1 MKGKVRIIIFICSL
15 ILLVGS
21 LGVIGHHYWVSHQE
35 QKDFESLEVN
45 GGHNVTALHKKN
57 GDIVGWLK
65 IGGTRIDYP
74 VMQTPDENEYYL
86 RRNFRKES
94 SIAGTPFMDAGS
106 VIGTSKNY
114 LIFGHNIKSGTMFHD
129 LLKYEDKAF
138 WKKHK
143 TFSFDMLDGHHKY
156 KVIAA
161 FYSQIYPVKSS
172 QFKYYKQMSITLTRV
187 VSTSRCKPGRLRPA
201 LLQNGGAASLHFLRA
216 RSGNDGRVSVSQ
228 SKSIMRCRNAGSCG
242 AGFWVRCASTVCRAD
257 RDRYQTSGM

>member
-172 QFKYYKQMSITLTRV
+172 QFKYYKQMSITSESEY
-187 VSTSRCKPGRLRPA
+187 VSYIRNVKALAEYDTGITPKWGRQLITLSTCA
-201 LLQNGGAASLHFLRA
+201 YQV
-216 RSGNDGRVSVSQ
+216 NDGRFAVVAV
-228 SKSIMRCRNAGSCG
+228 KIK
-242 AGFWVRCASTVCRAD
+242 
-257 RDRYQTSGM
+257 

>member
-143 TFSFDMLDGHHKY
+143 TFSFDMSD
-156 KVIAA
+156 
-161 FYSQIYPVKSS
+161 PVK
-172 QFKYYKQMSITLTRV
+172 R
-187 VSTSRCKPGRLRPA
+187 
-201 LLQNGGAASLHFLRA
+201 
-216 RSGNDGRVSVSQ
+216 RSGSRRDLHKVPELFCAEAEG
-228 SKSIMRCRNAGSCG
+228 I
-242 AGFWVRCASTVCRAD
+242 VRYERECLSLFL
-257 RDRYQTSGM
+257 